1 MRSTY
6 SVLHN
11 IKFIMISKAAFLYA
25 ICTCV
30 SKVYSQDQKSNLPIV
45 PEGFNASAK
54 IEINAPVEKVWAAIV
69 DFPSYPKWNPFV
81 RYFFSLKLLN
91 TPTAD

>member
-1 MRSTY
+1 MS
-6 SVLHN
+6 
-11 IKFIMISKAAFLYA
+11 SKATFLYA
-25 ICTCV
+25 ICACA
-30 SKVYSQDQKSNLPIV
+30 SKVYSQDQVSNLPIV

-81 RYFFSLKLLN
+81 RYFFLHKVQSRQ
-91 TPTAD
+91 TAD